1 MTNEELQSFVKLVY
15 ASYDRILVPKDLTD
29 VCRAWKPFLQEFDL
43 PTCEK
48 VLPNICMQ
56 SLYLPKV
63 WEIRIGVLNYLNKI
77 TPPPN
82 AQEAWANYI
91 EAMNSVN
98 NGAPP
103 SNKARHEVEQATM
116 NALGSLGSLNAQYDR
131 KAFEAMYEAKLTE
144 WSTRMYEVR

>member
-82 AQEAWANYI
+82 AQEAWANYVGI
-91 EAMNSVN
+91 MASMN
-98 NGAPP
+98 NGASSDHSP
-103 SNKARHEVEQATM
+103 HQVLVETM
-116 NALGSLGSLNAQYDR
+116 RALGKGAGNLNAQYDR
-131 KAFEAMYEAKLTE
+131 KQFEAVYDSKL
-144 WSTRMYEVR
+144 RQFQLQNYGI